1 MKNLFLFTIS
11 PVQSFI
17 AQARKSQDLF
27 AGSKLL
33 STLCRTAINKFKS
46 LYPSGE
52 IIFPANWENKEAALP
67 NRFLAEMDIAPEDRL
82 HLGQAVEE
90 AVRIE
95 FASIALEVFRKNAKG
110 EQMPLEFTRQI
121 DDHLKLHWLFE
132 EMEGK
137 SYVESYHNIEANLGA
152 IKNARI
158 FDQLPETEA
167 GRKDSLSG
175 ELNALIFNKKF
186 KKPSFTENAI
196 SLNLP
201 GVLLSEGEGL
211 SAVGFVKRFYRYR
224 ENEPFPSTAEIA
236 LMDVSSELKNLKEF
250 SEYKNAY
257 NSEFDFQL
265 LYEENLNS
273 KYFEKQG
280 IIGFKGNDEGKETFI
295 KPYKEKYSKLKS
307 RIKEKDLHLNKYYA
321 ILIFDGDDMGKWLS
335 GEYLGVHQENDAL
348 LKKYHK
354 KFSGLLGEFATK
366 AKDYVDDH
374 KLGRTIFAGGDD
386 FLALLNL
393 ENIFE
398 TLSELRLLFDKS
410 VNATLKKEF
419 ANELNNSE
427 NLSFSAGLCIA
438 HYKAPLSAALSRA
451 RSMEQK
457 AKQLNGKNALALAVM
472 KHSGEVHETAFS
484 WGEIN
489 AGIKNM
495 NIIQSILD
503 ALKNKNISPAF
514 IQNLKA
520 TYMQLGTVEEL
531 KEKGNLEKIFS
542 LELHRFLQKSVLDR
556 KNKTVVQELG
566 KDIENLQIKIGIK
579 PTLDLLHII
588 DFIYRKA

>member
-33 STLCRTAINKFKS
+33 SNLCRTAIVKFDS
-46 LYPSGE
+46 LYPSSE
-52 IIFPANWENKEAALP
+52 IIFPANWKNDNAALP
-67 NRFLAEMDIAPEDRL
+67 NRFLAELDIAPDDRL
-82 HLGQAVEE
+82 KLGQKVEE

-95 FASIALEVFRKNAKG
+95 FVSMARDVFRKNAKG
-110 EQMPLEFTRQI
+110 EKMPLAYMQQI
-121 DDHLKLHWLFE
+121 QGHLCLHWLFE

-137 SYVESYHNIEANLGA
+137 SYVEAYHNIEANLGA
-152 IKNARI
+152 IKNVRL
-158 FDQLPETEA
+158 FDQLSETEA

-175 ELNALIFNKKF
+175 EMNALIFNKKF

-211 SAVGFVKRFYRYR
+211 SAVGFAKRFYRYR
-224 ENEPFPSTAEIA
+224 ENDSFPSTAEIA
-236 LMDVSSELKNLKEF
+236 LMNISSELKNLKEF

-280 IIGFKGNDEGKETFI
+280 IIDFKGNDEGKEFFI

-307 RIKEKDLHLNKYYA
+307 RIKEKALHLNRYYA

-354 KFSGLLGEFATK
+354 RFSALLGEFATK

-393 ENIFE
+393 DNIFN
-398 TLSELRLLFDKS
+398 TLSELRMLFENSVSKS
-410 VNATLKKEF
+410 LKKEF
-419 ANELNNSE
+419 ANELKNPE

-438 HYKAPLSAALSRA
+438 HYKAPLGAALSRA

-457 AKQLNGKNALALAVM
+457 AKQIKGKNALAIAVM
-472 KHSGEVHETAFS
+472 KHSGEIHETAFS
-484 WGEIN
+484 WGEMN
-489 AGIKNM
+489 TGIKNM
-495 NIIQSILD
+495 GILQATLD
-503 ALKNKNISPAF
+503 ALRNKIVSPAF

-520 TYMQLGTVEEL
+520 TFIQLGTEEEL

-542 LELHRFLQKSVLDR
+542 LELHRFLQKSVFDK
-556 KNKTVVQELG
+556 KNKTAAQTLV
-566 KDIENLQIKIGIK
+566 KDIENLQMHIGIK